1 MKLKQVVVFCAS
13 SPGHESIFMES
24 ARMVGEALVSRGI
37 NLVYGGGRV
46 GLMGAIADSVMA
58 NDGEVYGVIPKFLNS
73 KEIGHR
79 DITQLLE
86 VDTMHERKAKMN
98 LLCDGVI
105 ALPGGFGTMEE
116 LFEMLTWG
124 QLGLHQKPMGLL
136 NVDGFYDHLILF
148 IEHMVKSGL
157 LKKENQDMLLFAND
171 IHELIDKME
180 AYEAPSVPKWLNLEK
195 T

>member
-24 ARMVGEALVSRGI
+24 ARMIGEALVTRGI

-58 NDGEVYGVIPKFLNS
+58 NGGEVYGVIPKFLNS

-79 DITQLLE
+79 EISQLFE

-124 QLGLHQKPMGLL
+124 QLGLHQKPIGLL